1 MSISRNNFYIFKT
14 HADAE
19 EAIRTL
25 NQADFDVKKLSL
37 VGKGYQTEEHP
48 IGFYQLGDKVMAWG
62 GMGALCGSF
71 WGLLVTP
78 AFFFLPGLGL
88 VALAGPFVAM
98 LVGALE
104 GAVIVGGLSAL
115 GAALVGLGAGK
126 DQVIEYET
134 ALKADEYLLIV
145 HGSDDDVATASSVL
159 GR

>member
-71 WGLLVTP
+71 WGLT
-78 AFFFLPGLGL
+78 GH
-88 VALAGPFVAM
+88 
-98 LVGALE
+98 
-104 GAVIVGGLSAL
+104 
-115 GAALVGLGAGK
+115 
-126 DQVIEYET
+126 
-134 ALKADEYLLIV
+134 LKRNI
-145 HGSDDDVATASSVL
+145 S
-159 GR
+159 

>member
-1 MSISRNNFYIFKT
+1 MSSSRSNFYIFKT
-14 HADAE
+14 HAEAE

-25 NQADFDVKKLSL
+25 DQADFDVKKLSL

-48 IGFYQLGDKVMAWG
+48 IGFYQLGDKVRSWG
-62 GMGALCGSF
+62 GMGALCGTF
-71 WGLLVTP
+71 WGLLVAP
-78 AFFFLPGLGL
+78 AFFFLPGVGL

-104 GAVIVGGLSAL
+104 GAAIVGGLSAL
-115 GAALVGLGAGK
+115 GAALVGVGAGK

-145 HGSDDDVATASSVL
+145 HGSEDDVATVRSVL